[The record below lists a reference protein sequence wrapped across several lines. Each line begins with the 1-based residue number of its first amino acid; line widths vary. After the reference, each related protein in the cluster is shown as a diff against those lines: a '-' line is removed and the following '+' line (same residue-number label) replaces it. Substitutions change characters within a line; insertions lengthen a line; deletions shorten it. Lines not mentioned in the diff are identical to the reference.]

1 MSSFKDNLKNMAAEK
16 KTFLRKLNE
25 TLKRRCKR

>member
-1 MSSFKDNLKNMAAEK
+1 MSSFKDNLKNMEAEK
-16 KTFLRKLNE
+16 KTFLRKLKE

>member
-1 MSSFKDNLKNMAAEK
+1 MSSFKNNLKNMAAEK
-16 KTFLRKLNE
+16 KIFLRKLKE